1 MPLIQI
7 DTGSGDPSKDK
18 GGGRKDR
25 RRGSEPPAGSESP
38 ARTINIGWGI
48 VVVVALIAVVIGG
61 YWLGSRQDGSLPSF
75 AGILGGDSG
84 GGAAG
89 GGGVTNGAAPS
100 ADALAMI
107 NGQTVSSRDVDIEQA
122 VQKVLQAQTGRVLP
136 EDAEAQK
143 SFRRELLSQMTDQ
156 FVLAQAAQAAGVNPT
171 DAEIDG
177 DLPRM
182 LGQYGLDGPTLLQ
195 KVLALGITEAE
206 FRAWARRQV
215 TNGRYLQ
222 TPAAQA
228 LVGGMGATPEQVAA
242 VLQKNADI
250 VLYLGGQAVAPV
262 KEGQPAPDFTL
273 QTPDGETI
281 KLSDLRGKPV
291 MINFWA
297 TWCGPCKIEMPLFID
312 AYNKNKDNLVILG
325 VDVQEQPAQVKA
337 FAEQMGLTFPLVIDP
352 TGEVSTI
359 YQVRG
364 LPTTIFVNAE
374 GVVEA
379 AHRGAI
385 LNRPQLDPYL
395 AQILP
400 GAGGG

>member
-25 RRGSEPPAGSESP
+25 RRAEQSTEAESTG
-38 ARTINIGWGI
+38 RTINIGWGI
-48 VVVVALIAVVIGG
+48 VVVLALIAVVVGG
-61 YWLGSRQDGSLPSF
+61 YWLGSSQGGSLPSF
-75 AGILGGDSG
+75 AGILGGGSG
-84 GGAAG
+84 GGTTG
-89 GGGVTNGAAPS
+89 GAAPS
-100 ADALAMI
+100 GDAVAMI
-107 NGQTVSSRDVDIEQA
+107 NGQAVSNRDVDIEQA
-122 VQKVLQAQTGRVLP
+122 VQEVLQAQTGRVMSK
-136 EDAEAQK
+136 DAEAQK

-156 FVLAQAAQAAGVNPT
+156 FLLYQSAQAAGINPT
-171 DAEIDG
+171 EAEIDG
-177 DLPRM
+177 DIPRM

-195 KVLALGITEAE
+195 KVLVLGITEAE
-206 FRAWARRQV
+206 YRAWARRQV

-228 LVGGMGATPEQVAA
+228 LVGGMGASPEQVAA

-262 KEGQPAPDFTL
+262 KVGQMAPDFTL

-291 MINFWA
+291 MVNFWA

-312 AYNKNKDNLVILG
+312 AYNKNKDKLVILG

-337 FAEQMGLTFPLVIDP
+337 FAEQMGLNFPLVIDP

-374 GVVEA
+374 GIVEA

-385 LNRPQLDPYL
+385 LNRPQLEPYL

-400 GAGGG
+400 GAEGG